1 MQRLYIPLDLF
12 YSFNDFFF
20 KYTLTLFDIL
30 VIRILTEQ
38 FSAMVDFL
46 LAEVVFLSEGLNFLI
61 VDLKVLI
68 LGPCCYSHF
77 F

>member
-1 MQRLYIPLDLF
+1 MCTLRLLQLQMQRLYIPLNFF

-20 KYTLTLFDIL
+20 KYTLTLLEIL
-30 VIRILTEQ
+30 VIRILTKQ

-61 VDLKVLI
+61 
-68 LGPCCYSHF
+68 
-77 F
+77 

>member
-1 MQRLYIPLDLF
+1 LRLLQLQMQRLYIPLNFF

-20 KYTLTLFDIL
+20 KYTLTLLEIL
-30 VIRILTEQ
+30 VIRILTKQ

-61 VDLKVLI
+61 
-68 LGPCCYSHF
+68 
-77 F
+77 

>member
-1 MQRLYIPLDLF
+1 MQRLYIPLNFF

-20 KYTLTLFDIL
+20 KYTLTLLEIL
-30 VIRILTEQ
+30 VIRILTKQ

-61 VDLKVLI
+61 
-68 LGPCCYSHF
+68 
-77 F
+77 

>member
-1 MQRLYIPLDLF
+1 MQRLYIPLNFF

-20 KYTLTLFDIL
+20 KYTLTLLEIL
-30 VIRILTEQ
+30 VIRISTKQ

-61 VDLKVLI
+61 
-68 LGPCCYSHF
+68 
-77 F
+77 